1 MFHLNGIGKDFG
13 GRTVLS
19 DVSWVV
25 GDNQR
30 IGLCGPNGAGKTTL
44 LRILARE
51 LEPDRGTL
59 DISRDA
65 MVGYLPQMVTG
76 FGSRSLF
83 AETSAALTEL
93 TGLEKE
99 LRALESRLDDEK
111 SLARYAELQERFRAR
126 GGYSMEAEVARVL
139 DGLGFARS
147 DWEKPCETFSGGW
160 QMRIALARLLLCRP
174 QLLLLDEPTNHL
186 DLPTREWL
194 EDFLRNYPFSVV
206 VVSHDRYFLDQ
217 VVEKIVE
224 VWNGQLREYPGNYTA
239 YLAERQQYVDA
250 LREEKRRQDE
260 EIAKLELF
268 VGRFRYKASKAA
280 QVQSRLRQ
288 LEKMVRIE
296 IPPQPRHIGF
306 HFPPAPKMGRDVL
319 QLSGIAQGYGELTVL
334 EDVNLM
340 VTRGEKIALVGV
352 NGAGKSTLMR
362 ILAGVEPPK
371 AGVRR
376 AGEGLKIGYFA
387 QNQATQLDP
396 ERSVLE
402 EMTAASP
409 FEMVPELRS
418 ILGGFLFSGE
428 DVDKK
433 VKVLSGGER
442 NRLAFACLL
451 LKPRNLLLL
460 DEPTNHLDMDSKEVL
475 LDTLVHYDGSMVL
488 VSHDRYFVDRL
499 ATRIWEVKDRHV
511 VSHVGNYADFLRAK
525 EAEGDLSHS
534 ADRVESRA
542 VSRAPEAKA
551 VNEIRRQEYEERR
564 EVRREDRR
572 RRKALEELEAAI
584 AAREE
589 EVAGLEQLLADPAF
603 YADTEKFHE
612 TIQRHAAARDDLETL
627 YARWEE
633 LAENEA

>member
-319 QLSGIAQGYGELTVL
+319 QLSGVAQGYGELTVL

-340 VTRGEKIALVGV
+340 VSRGEKIALVGV

>member
-111 SLARYAELQERFRAR
+111 SLARYAELQERFRAG

-239 YLAERQQYVDA
+239 YLAERQQYVDG

-268 VGRFRYKASKAA
+268 VGRFRYQASKAA

-319 QLSGIAQGYGELTVL
+319 QLSGIAQGYGDLTVL

-475 LDTLVHYDGSMVL
+475 LDTLLHYDGSMVL

-499 ATRIWEVKDRHV
+499 ATRIWEVKERHV
-511 VSHVGNYADFLRAK
+511 VSHVGNYADFLRAR

-551 VNEIRRQEYEERR
+551 VNESRRQEYEERR

-572 RRKALEELEAAI
+572 RRKALEELETAI

-612 TIQRHAAARDDLETL
+612 TIQRHAAAREDLEAL